1 MTQEQ
6 LNHIQSVLINI
17 KTNSMLVGKT
27 DGQLARIEGSRQWSY
42 DRIKKIY
49 EEDYMTLGSI
59 NACAEKQGVDK
70 STLLLWFNRYGFKTD
85 RCMRGSKKVLT
96 QKHLDT
102 LTMRPKDWNVKYSAK
117 SEGLFYNYKNVA
129 RKFAQQKNS

>member
-1 MTQEQ
+1 
-6 LNHIQSVLINI
+6 
-17 KTNSMLVGKT
+17 MLVGKT
-27 DGQLARIEGSRQWSY
+27 DAELARIEGSRQWSY

-49 EEDYMTLGSI
+49 EEDYMTLGSV

-70 STLLLWFNRYGFKTD
+70 SILQLWFNRYGFKKD
-85 RCMRGSKKVLT
+85 RWKGRSKKVLT

-117 SEGLFYNYKNVA
+117 SQGLFYTYKNVA
-129 RKFAQQKNS
+129 KKFAQKKNS